1 MGKLFIE
8 DLDVRGK
15 KVLMRVDFNVPLDK
29 SNNVANDARIR
40 AALPSIKYVLDKGG
54 ALILMSHLGR
64 PKGKPEDS
72 LRMDPVARRL
82 SELLGKDVKKL
93 DDCIGAD
100 VKKAVEK
107 MKPGDVILL
116 ENLRFHKEEQKGDEG
131 FAAEI
136 AGLGD
141 LYVNDAFGTAHRADA
156 SVYAVA
162 RKFDAACGYLL
173 KKEIDYFE
181 KLLKNPE
188 RPFVAILGGAK
199 VSDKIP
205 VIENLIKITDRI
217 LIGGGMGYTFL
228 KAKGEEVGSSKLE
241 AGMVDTAKDLLKKAQ
256 SAGVEM
262 VLPVDHVVADRFEE
276 TASRKTVRD
285 IPAGWMALDIGPETI
300 KLFTGKLSDSK
311 TVFWN
316 GPMGVFEMRPFA
328 NGTNAIASVL
338 AGLDGTT
345 VIGGGDSVSAVEKAG
360 VADKMSHISTGG
372 GASLE
377 FMEGK
382 ELPGVAAIK
391 DK

>member
-1 MGKLFIE
+1 MAKLFIE
-8 DLDVRGK
+8 DLDVSGK
-15 KVLMRVDFNVPLDK
+15 NVLMRVDFNVPLDK
-29 SNNVANDARIR
+29 NNNITNDARIR

-64 PKGKPEDS
+64 PKGQPEDS
-72 LRMDPVARRL
+72 LKMDPVAKRL
-82 SELLGKDVKKL
+82 SELLGKDVLKL
-93 DDCIGAD
+93 DDCIGPD
-100 VKKAVEK
+100 VKGAVER
-107 MKPGDVILL
+107 MKPGGVILL

-131 FAAEI
+131 FAGEI
-136 AGLGD
+136 AALGE
-141 LYVNDAFGTAHRADA
+141 LYVDDAFGTAHRADA

-162 RKFDAACGYLL
+162 KKFDGACGYLL
-173 KKEIDYFE
+173 KKEIDYFK
-181 KLLKNPE
+181 KLLKGPE

-217 LIGGGMGYTFL
+217 LIGGGMAYTFL

-256 SAGVEM
+256 SAGVEI
-262 VLPVDHVVADRFEE
+262 VLPVDHVVADKFEE
-276 TASRKTVRD
+276 TASKKTVKD
-285 IPAGWMALDIGPETI
+285 IPAGWMALDIGPETMR
-300 KLFTGKLSDSK
+300 LFTGKLSDAK
-311 TVFWN
+311 TAFWN
-316 GPMGVFEMRPFA
+316 GPMGVFEMKPFA
-328 NGTNAIASVL
+328 DGTNAIAKVL
-338 AGLDGTT
+338 AGLDATT